1 MFIFED
7 LYEAMVDTELTDG
20 KPTKLIEED
29 FCSGFVVQLG
39 HGPGC
44 PVLDSLEESKKKVAT
59 PGPEWDE
66 AYKVAHENTVGNHF
80 SSLEVSNVT
89 HFHESINSR
98 CKGSEQRFF
107 VFLDMHIPL
116 HVT

>member
-1 MFIFED
+1 
-7 LYEAMVDTELTDG
+7 MVDTELTDG

-44 PVLDSLEESKKKVAT
+44 PVLDSLVESKMKVTT

-66 AYKVAHENTVGNHF
+66 AYKVAYDDAVGNHF
-80 SSLEVSNVT
+80 LSLEVSNVT
-89 HFHESINSR
+89 HFRESMNSR
-98 CKGSEQRFF
+98 CKGFEQRFF
-107 VFLDMHIPL
+107 VFLYMQIVKLPPQAKPGS
-116 HVT
+116 

>member
-1 MFIFED
+1 
-7 LYEAMVDTELTDG
+7 MVNTELADG

-44 PVLDSLEESKKKVAT
+44 SVLDSLEESEKKVT
-59 PGPEWDE
+59 TSGPEWDE
-66 AYKVAHENTVGNHF
+66 AYKVAHEDAVRNHF

-98 CKGSEQRFF
+98 GKGSEQRFF
-107 VFLDMHIPL
+107 VFLDMSLEITAPRSFS
-116 HVT
+116 